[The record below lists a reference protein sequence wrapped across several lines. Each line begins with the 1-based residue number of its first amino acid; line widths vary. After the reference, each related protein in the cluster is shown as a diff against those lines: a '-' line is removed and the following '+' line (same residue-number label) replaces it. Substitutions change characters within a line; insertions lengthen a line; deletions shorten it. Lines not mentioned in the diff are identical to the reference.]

1 MSTTIL
7 SPLARRILVAAAL
20 GVGVVSML
28 GATGCGS
35 TADQTETAAS
45 PEATPA
51 ATPAAESTAPTGPG
65 GFFLKAVDALPLR
78 ADQQQSVAAIRA
90 DLHTAM
96 APVRAARA
104 ALGAETAR
112 QVRAGAIDQS
122 RLQPLAD
129 QVAAAAGAGKPAIQ
143 QAVQKIHD
151 LLDASQRQ
159 ALVASVRD
167 KVGQGGHLAAM
178 KDHMEK
184 VATELGLTADQRTSI
199 KAQVHTAFAA
209 QRGTMH
215 ADHAAMKAR
224 METLAA
230 AFETDTF
237 DAKALDVG
245 EHGADGATHLMGM
258 HGAFLQ
264 AAVPVLTP
272 AQREILVTKI
282 QARTQSAED

>member
-1 MSTTIL
+1 MSSTIL
-7 SPLARRILVAAAL
+7 SPLVRRILVAAAL
-20 GVGVVSML
+20 GAGVVSMI
-28 GATGCGS
+28 GAAGCGS
-35 TADQTETAAS
+35 TADQTEAAS
-45 PEATPA
+45 AETV
-51 ATPAAESTAPTGPG
+51 PAAEPTTQAAGPG
-65 GFFLKAVDALPLR
+65 GFFLKAVDSLPLR
-78 ADQQQSVAAIRA
+78 ADQQQSVTAIRA
-90 DLHTAM
+90 TLHTAM

-104 ALGAETAR
+104 ALGVETAR

-129 QVAAAAGAGKPAIQ
+129 QVATAAGATKPAVQ
-143 QAVQKIHD
+143 QAVQQIHD

-159 ALVASVRD
+159 ALVASFRERAA
-167 KVGQGGHLAAM
+167 QGHHGGEM
-178 KDHMEK
+178 RSHMEK
-184 VATELGLTADQRTSI
+184 VSAELGLTDEQRTAI

-209 QRGTMH
+209 QRGAMH
-215 ADHAAMKAR
+215 GEHTQMKAR

-230 AFETDTF
+230 AFESDTF

-245 EHGADGATHLMGM
+245 EHGAGGAMRVMGM

-272 AQREILVTKI
+272 AQREILVAKI